1 MKSSYNPRE
10 EIEVLRTEMENLR
23 KATDNAERL
32 IDGFVARV
40 AKLEKMVGELSRTV
54 QMLNAESKSDKNI
67 VVNNIWRNLGSTN
80 RSIGDITRRRKDK

>member
-32 IDGFVARV
+32 IDSFVARV

-54 QMLNAESKSDKNI
+54 QMLNAENKSAKNI

>member
-32 IDGFVARV
+32 VDGFVARV

-54 QMLNAESKSDKNI
+54 QMLNAENKSAKNI